1 MINPAIETLFPAVVT
16 PSANRNSYRV
26 ASRVG
31 FLPRV
36 EVLRPSTLGYVI
48 ATPSELLLLVGHNSS
63 LMMRPQGLYMISLL
77 SLVCAPTTMY
87 AYTIVDDAP
96 PRVIHNW
103 FVVDDVRPYNHVWLS
118 HRGRY
123 APLATL

>member
-1 MINPAIETLFPAVVT
+1 MV
-16 PSANRNSYRV
+16 
-26 ASRVG
+26 

-36 EVLRPSTLGYVI
+36 EALLASTLGYEI
-48 ATPSELLLLVGHNSS
+48 ATPTELLLLAAHNSS
-63 LMMRPQGLYMISLL
+63 LMMRPQGLYIISLL
-77 SLVCAPTTMY
+77 SMVCAPTTMY

-118 HRGRY
+118 HCRRC
-123 APLATL
+123 ALLATLKELRFPAQGCGRSSLPWVSDQLI

>member
-1 MINPAIETLFPAVVT
+1 M
-16 PSANRNSYRV
+16 
-26 ASRVG
+26 G

-48 ATPSELLLLVGHNSS
+48 ATPSELLLLAGYNSS
-63 LMMRPQGLYMISLL
+63 LMMRPQGLYIISFL
-77 SLVCAPTTMY
+77 SMVCAPTTMY

-103 FVVDDVRPYNHVWLS
+103 FVVDNVRPYNHVWLS
-118 HRGRY
+118 HCRVRTPGNSVGVAIPQPRVAGEARY
-123 APLATL
+123 PG